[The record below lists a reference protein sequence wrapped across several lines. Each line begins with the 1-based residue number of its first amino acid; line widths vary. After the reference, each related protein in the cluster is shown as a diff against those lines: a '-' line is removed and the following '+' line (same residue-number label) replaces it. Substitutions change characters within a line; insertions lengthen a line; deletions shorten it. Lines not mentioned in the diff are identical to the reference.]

1 MPLFSRFRTLR
12 QEGPSTIG
20 FTQQIVHSNG
30 QLIVHLAVAART
42 DVGRIR
48 KGNEDSL
55 HASANAYRGLFIVAD
70 GMGGHAAGEVASEM
84 AVEMVSHQLADL
96 NDLQNSDAYKRVATA
111 LRAANRAVFERT
123 RTERDKL
130 GMGSTVS
137 ALLLSETRYLV
148 GHVGDSRIY
157 LVRDGQMRQLT
168 KDHSLVQEQVD
179 AGLLTPEQARRHPQS
194 NVITRCIGMADDIDP
209 DVFDGEARVG
219 DAFLLASDGLT
230 GMVDDRRIQQLL
242 LSRAKPERIVDALI
256 QEANVNGGND
266 NITAVVV
273 RVLGAQAN
281 GTDRDITPV
290 PPPPAPPPNA

>member
-1 MPLFSRFRTLR
+1 M
-12 QEGPSTIG
+12 
-20 FTQQIVHSNG
+20 
-30 QLIVHLAVAART
+30 HLAVAART

-84 AVEMVSHQLADL
+84 AVEMVSHELANL
-96 NDLQNSDAYKRVATA
+96 NDLKSADAFDRVASS
-111 LRAANRAVFERT
+111 LRAANRAVYERT

-137 ALLLSETRYLV
+137 ALLLSESRFLV

-157 LVRDGQMRQLT
+157 LVRDGHMQQLT

-219 DAFLLASDGLT
+219 DSFLLASDGLT

-273 RVLGAQAN
+273 RVLGAEATN
-281 GTDRDITPV
+281 TDREITPV
-290 PPPPAPPPNA
+290 PPARTNA

>member
-1 MPLFSRFRTLR
+1 M
-12 QEGPSTIG
+12 
-20 FTQQIVHSNG
+20 
-30 QLIVHLAVAART
+30 
-42 DVGRIR
+42 
-48 KGNEDSL
+48 
-55 HASANAYRGLFIVAD
+55 HASANAFRGLFIVAD

-84 AVEMVSHQLADL
+84 AVEIVSHDLSDL
-96 NDLQNSDAYKRVATA
+96 NDLDSADSHDRVARS
-111 LRAANRAVFERT
+111 LRDANRAVFERT

-137 ALLLSETRYLV
+137 ALLLSETRYVV

-157 LVRDGQMRQLT
+157 IVRDGVMHQLT

-194 NVITRCIGMADDIDP
+194 NVITRCIGMADEIEP

-230 GMVDDRRIQQLL
+230 GMIDDRRIQQLL
-242 LSRAKPERIVDALI
+242 VSRAKPERIVDALI
-256 QEANVNGGND
+256 QEANMNGGND

-273 RVLGAQAN
+273 RVLAAESTS
-281 GTDRDITPV
+281 TDREVTPI
-290 PPPPAPPPNA
+290 PPARTHG

>member
-1 MPLFSRFRTLR
+1 M
-12 QEGPSTIG
+12 
-20 FTQQIVHSNG
+20 
-30 QLIVHLAVAART
+30 HLAVAART

-84 AVEMVSHQLADL
+84 SVEIVSHDLSDL
-96 NDLQNSDAYKRVATA
+96 NDLESAEAHERVARA
-111 LRAANRAVFERT
+111 LRDANRAVYERT

-137 ALLLSETRYLV
+137 ALLLSESRYVV

-157 LVRDGQMRQLT
+157 IVRDGQMRQLT

-194 NVITRCIGMADDIDP
+194 NVITRCIGMADEIEP
-209 DVFDGEARVG
+209 DVFDGEAHVG

-230 GMVDDRRIQQLL
+230 G
-242 LSRAKPERIVDALI
+242 
-256 QEANVNGGND
+256 
-266 NITAVVV
+266 
-273 RVLGAQAN
+273 
-281 GTDRDITPV
+281 
-290 PPPPAPPPNA
+290 

>member
-1 MPLFSRFRTLR
+1 
-12 QEGPSTIG
+12 
-20 FTQQIVHSNG
+20 
-30 QLIVHLAVAART
+30 
-42 DVGRIR
+42 
-48 KGNEDSL
+48 
-55 HASANAYRGLFIVAD
+55 
-70 GMGGHAAGEVASEM
+70 
-84 AVEMVSHQLADL
+84 
-96 NDLQNSDAYKRVATA
+96 
-111 LRAANRAVFERT
+111 
-123 RTERDKL
+123 
-130 GMGSTVS
+130 
-137 ALLLSETRYLV
+137 LLLSETRYLV

>member
-1 MPLFSRFRTLR
+1 M
-12 QEGPSTIG
+12 
-20 FTQQIVHSNG
+20 
-30 QLIVHLAVAART
+30 HLAVAART

-84 AVEMVSHQLADL
+84 AVEMVSHELANL
-96 NDLQNSDAYKRVATA
+96 NDLQSSDAFDRVASS
-111 LRAANRAVFERT
+111 LRAANRAVYERT

-137 ALLLSETRYLV
+137 ALLLSESRFLV

-219 DAFLLASDGLT
+219 DSFLLASDGLT

-273 RVLGAQAN
+273 RVLGAEATN
-281 GTDRDITPV
+281 TDREITPV
-290 PPPPAPPPNA
+290 PPARTNA

>member
-1 MPLFSRFRTLR
+1 MLAYQSF
-12 QEGPSTIG
+12 
-20 FTQQIVHSNG
+20 HSNE
-30 QLIVHLAVAART
+30 LPLVHLAVAART
-42 DVGRIR
+42 DVGRVR

-84 AVEMVSHQLADL
+84 AVEIVSHDLSDL
-96 NDLQNSDAYKRVATA
+96 NDLDAADSHDRVARS
-111 LRAANRAVFERT
+111 LRDANRAVFQRT

-137 ALLLSETRYLV
+137 ALLLSETKYVV

-157 LVRDGQMRQLT
+157 LVRDGEMHQLT
-168 KDHSLVQEQVD
+168 RDHSLVQEQVD
-179 AGLLTPEQARRHPQS
+179 AGLLTPEQARKHPKS
-194 NVITRCIGMADDIDP
+194 NVITRCIGMADEIEP
-209 DVFDGEARVG
+209 DVFDGEARIG

-230 GMVDDRRIQQLL
+230 GMIEDRRIQQLL

-256 QEANVNGGND
+256 QEANMNGGND

-273 RVLGAQAN
+273 RVLAAEGSN
-281 GTDRDITPV
+281 TDREITPI
-290 PPPPAPPPNA
+290 PPARTHG

>member
-1 MPLFSRFRTLR
+1 
-12 QEGPSTIG
+12 
-20 FTQQIVHSNG
+20 
-30 QLIVHLAVAART
+30 
-42 DVGRIR
+42 
-48 KGNEDSL
+48 
-55 HASANAYRGLFIVAD
+55 
-70 GMGGHAAGEVASEM
+70 M
-84 AVEMVSHQLADL
+84 AVEMVSHELADL
-96 NDLQNSDAYKRVATA
+96 NDLRNPDSFQRVARA

-137 ALLLSETRYLV
+137 ALLLSENRYLV

-157 LVRDGQMRQLT
+157 IVRDGQMRQLT

-219 DAFLLASDGLT
+219 DSFLLASDGLT
-230 GMVDDRRIQQLL
+230 GMVEDRRIQQLL

-256 QEANVNGGND
+256 QEANINGGND

-273 RVLGAQAN
+273 RVLGAEAPPGN
-281 GTDRDITPV
+281 TDRDITPV
-290 PPPPAPPPNA
+290 PPPPTGVHG

>member
-1 MPLFSRFRTLR
+1 
-12 QEGPSTIG
+12 
-20 FTQQIVHSNG
+20 
-30 QLIVHLAVAART
+30 
-42 DVGRIR
+42 
-48 KGNEDSL
+48 
-55 HASANAYRGLFIVAD
+55 
-70 GMGGHAAGEVASEM
+70 MGGHAAGEVASEM

-96 NDLQNSDAYKRVATA
+96 NDLQSSQAFQRVASA
-111 LRAANRAVFERT
+111 LRAANRAVYERT

-179 AGLLTPEQARRHPQS
+179 AGLLTPDQARRHPQS
-194 NVITRCIGMADDIDP
+194 NVITRCVGMADDIEP
-209 DVFDGEARVG
+209 DVFDGEARIG
-219 DAFLLASDGLT
+219 DSFLLASDGLT

-256 QEANVNGGND
+256 QEANGNGGND

-273 RVLGAQAN
+273 RVLGEEAT
-281 GTDRDITPV
+281 GTDREITPV
-290 PPPPAPPPNA
+290 PPARTHG

>member
-1 MPLFSRFRTLR
+1 
-12 QEGPSTIG
+12 
-20 FTQQIVHSNG
+20 
-30 QLIVHLAVAART
+30 
-42 DVGRIR
+42 
-48 KGNEDSL
+48 
-55 HASANAYRGLFIVAD
+55 
-70 GMGGHAAGEVASEM
+70 MGGHAAGEVASEM
-84 AVEMVSHQLADL
+84 AVEIVSHDLSDL
-96 NDLQNSDAYKRVATA
+96 NELEASDSPGRVGRA
-111 LRAANRAVFERT
+111 LRDANRAVFERT

-137 ALLLSETRYLV
+137 ALLLSTTRYLV

-194 NVITRCIGMADDIDP
+194 NVITRCIGMADEIEP
-209 DVFDGEARVG
+209 DVFSGEARVG

-242 LSRAKPERIVDALI
+242 MSRAKPERIVDALI

-273 RVLGAQAN
+273 RVLAEEGGN
-281 GTDRDITPV
+281 TDREVTPV
-290 PPPPAPPPNA
+290 PPPRNNG

>member
-1 MPLFSRFRTLR
+1 MQEASASIAFIQPLAQANEL
-12 QEGPSTIG
+12 P
-20 FTQQIVHSNG
+20 
-30 QLIVHLAVAART
+30 LVHLAVAART
-42 DVGRIR
+42 DGGRIR

-55 HASANAYRGLFIVAD
+55 QASANPYRELFIVAD

-84 AVEMVSHQLADL
+84 SVEMVSHELADL
-96 NDLQNSDAYKRVATA
+96 NDLQSADAFDRVANA
-111 LRAANRAVFERT
+111 LRAANRSVYERT

-137 ALLLSETRYLV
+137 ALLLSESRFLV

-157 LVRDGQMRQLT
+157 LVRDGQLRQLT

-219 DAFLLASDGLT
+219 DSFLLASDGLT

-273 RVLGAQAN
+273 RVLGAEATS
-281 GTDRDITPV
+281 TDREITPV
-290 PPPPAPPPNA
+290 PPARTNA